1 MEDNKFVRDL
11 KEGVSRRK
19 LPVKEDLGPGY
30 TSPFE
35 ESTTPNS
42 ELPSDEKTEDLSEEE
57 ITENKKELSEE
68 ERKEKQTENKKDILA
83 KVKELHR
90 EGKTIDEIYSTLKEQ
105 GYSYQS
111 IEGAVLELVKEEK
124 QSRQEERIEE
134 PKKFEVPKEKI
145 SLEENPS
152 TEPKSTEESEEK
164 GDFAPLFIRVGKY
177 RETIKTLQNLENYL
191 NGMAK
196 LFNLVNRLEEI
207 RGNNINT
214 LNKMYKKASETASTL
229 SSGLLKPRG
238 MKLEGGKESRAE
250 MDELNKIISNLNTEL
265 GTLKEEVD
273 KIKVLE

>member
-1 MEDNKFVRDL
+1 MEDNKFVRNL
-11 KEGVSRRK
+11 KEGVNRRK
-19 LPVKEDLGPGY
+19 LPVKEDLDPGY

-42 ELPSDEKTEDLSEEE
+42 ESPSDKKTEDLSEEE
-57 ITENKKELSEE
+57 I
-68 ERKEKQTENKKDILA
+68 TENKKDILA

-105 GYSYQS
+105 GYSYQN

-124 QSRQEERIEE
+124 QPRQEERTEKEE
-134 PKKFEVPKEKI
+134 PKKKFEEPPKEKI
-145 SLEENPS
+145 SLEKTPK
-152 TEPKSTEESEEK
+152 TEPKSTDESKEIQK

-177 RETIKTLQNLENYL
+177 RETIETLQNLENYL

-196 LFNLVNRLEEI
+196 LFNLVNRLEKI
-207 RGNNINT
+207 RGTNIDT

>member
-57 ITENKKELSEE
+57 ITKNKKELSEE
-68 ERKEKQTENKKDILA
+68 EITENKKDILA